1 MPCLVTVY
9 TSVRS
14 RHSTHLQEVMDDNRF
29 ELKTHN
35 RQKIQ
40 MMKSTFAKL
49 VFNFS
54 ERFVVFKLK
63 FCAYYS
69 VVRGEIQCWK
79 RCARNECSGP
89 CVIP

>member
-69 VVRGEIQCWK
+69 VVWGNSMLETVCEE
-79 RCARNECSGP
+79 ECSGP